1 MLALFTPSHC
11 SGVGFRTR
19 FTSMIQA
26 ARFTAAR
33 FCSAPH
39 PFPYVY
45 TGPFAPFVVVNRRRR
60 DAPR

>member
-26 ARFTAAR
+26 ARFNGRAIPLR
-33 FCSAPH
+33 SAP
-39 PFPYVY
+39 FPMRLYRPVC
-45 TGPFAPFVVVNRRRR
+45 AFVVVNRRRW